1 MIIASIDLMNGK
13 AVQLKQGKEK
23 MLEVK
28 MPIKLAEEFNRYGET
43 AVIDLDAA
51 MEKGDNTD
59 LIKKIFKKAECRV
72 GGGIRSI
79 EKAKKMISLGARKVI
94 IGSKAFENDKINK
107 EFLKNLKKEIGK
119 ERIIIAIDALNE
131 EIVTKGWKHST
142 GISLYKAAETL
153 QGFASEYLFTCVE
166 REGTLTGINLE
177 IVKKLLKKTKNK
189 VTVAGGV
196 SKISEVKKLAQM
208 GCDVQ
213 LGMALYTGKISL
225 KEGFIESLD
234 WKKSKLIPTITQEQT
249 GQVLMLA
256 YSNKESLKKT
266 FKTGNMWYFSRS
278 RQKLW
283 MKGETSKNTQKL
295 LKIRTDCDQDTLLAT
310 VEQKGVA
317 CHLGNYSCFG
327 DREFGLEELYD
338 IIQDRIKNPLP
349 DSYTATL
356 NERKLKG
363 KIKEEAEEIT
373 EAKEKNE
380 IIWETADVL
389 YFLTVLLA
397 KNNIEI
403 KDVLEELRRRRK

>member
-23 MLEVK
+23 MLEDNN
-28 MPIKLAEEFNRYGET
+28 PLKLAEEFNRYGKT

-51 MEKGDNTD
+51 MGKGDNLD
-59 LIKKIFKKAECRV
+59 IIKKIFKKAECRV
-72 GGGIRSI
+72 GGGVRSI
-79 EKAKKMISLGARKVI
+79 ESAKEMISLGARKVI

-107 EFLKNLKKEIGK
+107 KFLKDLKKEISK

-131 EIVTKGWKHST
+131 EIVTKGWKHPT
-142 GISLYKAAETL
+142 GISLYEAAETL
-153 QGFASEYLFTCVE
+153 EDFTSEYLFTCVE
-166 REGTLTGINLE
+166 REGTLTGINLD

-196 SKISEVKKLAQM
+196 SKISEVKKLAKM

-225 KEGFIESLD
+225 IEGFTESLN
-234 WKKSKLIPTITQEQT
+234 WEKSKLIPTITQDET

-256 YSNKESLKKT
+256 YSNKESLKKA
-266 FKTGNMWYFSRS
+266 FETGNMCYFSRS

-295 LKIRTDCDQDTLLAT
+295 LKIRIDCDQDTLLAT
-310 VEQKGVA
+310 VKQKGVA

-327 DREFGLEELYD
+327 DRKFSLEELYD
-338 IIQDRIKNPLP
+338 IVRDRIENPVP
-349 DSYTATL
+349 GSYTATL
-356 NERKLKG
+356 NAQKLKE
-363 KIKEEAEEIT
+363 KITEEAGEIIH
-373 EAKEKNE
+373 AKEKNE
-380 IIWETADVL
+380 IVWEAADVV

-397 KNNIEI
+397 KNKIQI
-403 KDVLEELRRRRK
+403 KDVIEELRRRRR

>member
-23 MLEVK
+23 MLEDNN
-28 MPIKLAEEFNRYGET
+28 PLKLAEEFNRYGET

-51 MEKGDNTD
+51 MGKGDNLD
-59 LIKKIFKKAECRV
+59 IIKKIFKKAECRI
-72 GGGIRSI
+72 GGGLRSI
-79 EKAKKMISLGARKVI
+79 DKAKEMISLGARKVI

-107 EFLKNLKKEIGK
+107 KFLKALKKEISK
-119 ERIIIAIDALNE
+119 ERIIVAIDALNE
-131 EIVTKGWKHST
+131 EIVTKGWKHKT

-166 REGTLTGINLE
+166 REGTLTGINFE

-196 SKISEVKKLAQM
+196 SKISEVKELAQM

-225 KEGFIESLD
+225 SEGFIESLD
-234 WKKSKLIPTITQEQT
+234 WKKSKLIPTITQDET

-256 YSNKESLKKT
+256 YSNKESLKKA
-266 FKTGNMWYFSRS
+266 FKTGNMCYFSRS
-278 RQKLW
+278 RGKLW
-283 MKGETSKNTQKL
+283 MKGETSGNTQKL

-310 VEQKGVA
+310 VKQKGVA

-327 DREFGLEELYD
+327 DKEF
-338 IIQDRIKNPLP
+338 
-349 DSYTATL
+349 S
-356 NERKLKG
+356 
-363 KIKEEAEEIT
+363 
-373 EAKEKNE
+373 
-380 IIWETADVL
+380 
-389 YFLTVLLA
+389 
-397 KNNIEI
+397 
-403 KDVLEELRRRRK
+403 LEELRRRRR

>member
-13 AVQLKQGKEK
+13 AVQLRQGKEK
-23 MLEVK
+23 MLESNK
-28 MPIKLAEEFNRYGET
+28 PLKLAEGFNKYGKT

-51 MEKGDNTD
+51 MGKGDNLET
-59 LIKKIFKKAECRV
+59 IKKILKIAECRV

-79 EKAKKMISLGARKVI
+79 ERAKEMISFGAKKVI

-107 EFLKNLKKEIGK
+107 NFLKTLKKEIGK
-119 ERIIIAIDALNE
+119 QSIIIAIDALNE
-131 EIVTKGWKHST
+131 EIVTKGWTHPT

-153 QGFASEYLFTCVE
+153 ESFASEYLFTCVE
-166 REGTLTGINLE
+166 REGTLTGINFK
-177 IVKKLLKKTKNK
+177 IVEKLLKKTDNK

-196 SKISEVKKLAQM
+196 SKISEVRKLAQM

-225 KEGFIESLD
+225 IEGFIESLN
-234 WKKSKLIPTITQEQT
+234 WKNELIPTITQNKE

-256 YSNKESLKKT
+256 YSNKRSLRKA
-266 FKTGNMWYFSRS
+266 FQTGNMCYYSRS
-278 RQKLW
+278 RKKLW

-310 VEQKGVA
+310 VKQKGVA

-327 DREFGLEELYD
+327 DKEFNLEELYD
-338 IIQDRIKNPLP
+338 VVKNRINKPVKG
-349 DSYTATL
+349 SYTATL
-356 NERKLKG
+356 NTQKLK
-363 KIKEEAEEIT
+363 KKLTEEVKEIV
-373 EAKEKNE
+373 EAKGTEE
-380 IIWETADVL
+380 IIWEAADVL

-397 KNNIEI
+397 KNDI
-403 KDVLEELRRRRK
+403 KINDVIEELRRRRR

>member
-23 MLEVK
+23 MLEDNN
-28 MPIKLAEEFNRYGET
+28 PLKLAEGFNRYGKT

-51 MEKGDNTD
+51 MGKGNNLDIT
-59 LIKKIFKKAECRV
+59 KKIFKKAECRI
-72 GGGIRSI
+72 GGGIRNANT
-79 EKAKKMISLGARKVI
+79 AKEMISLGARKVI

-107 EFLKNLKKEIGK
+107 KFLEKLKKEISK
-119 ERIIIAIDALNE
+119 ERVIIAIDALNE

-142 GISLYKAAETL
+142 GISLYKAAEVL
-153 QGFASEYLFTCVE
+153 EDFASEYLFTCVE
-166 REGTLTGINLE
+166 REGTLTGINLK
-177 IVKKLLKKTKNK
+177 IVKKLLEKTKNK

-213 LGMALYTGKISL
+213 VGMALYTGKISL
-225 KEGFIESLD
+225 AEGFIESLN
-234 WKKSKLIPTITQEQT
+234 WEKSKLIPTIAQDET

-266 FKTGNMWYFSRS
+266 FESGNMCYFSRS
-278 RQKLW
+278 RGKLW
-283 MKGETSKNTQKL
+283 MKGETSGNTQKL

-310 VEQKGVA
+310 VKQKGVA

-327 DREFGLEELYD
+327 DRQFSLEELYD
-338 IIQDRIKNPLP
+338 IIQERIENPVP
-349 DSYTATL
+349 NSYTATL
-356 NERKLKG
+356 NEKKLKE
-363 KIKEEAEEIT
+363 KITEEAREII
-373 EAKEKNE
+373 EAKVKDE
-380 IIWETADVL
+380 IIWEAADLL

-403 KDVLEELRRRRK
+403 KDVLEELRRRRR